1 MSTCLRL
8 LSAVAVLMQLGA
20 AGCATQK
27 VSMRSGPRA
36 FTESDYDRVYTA
48 WTREAH
54 PYAFG
59 RLADVLDAT
68 ATFES
73 WEFRWA
79 YVVRYAHDH
88 ALPTESRTALLRT
101 TLEDAAAHHRFFVTL
116 IGTDWRE
123 SDLTSERSAWRVLL
137 VDEAGRVTAPLEIE
151 RIERPTPAE
160 RVYFSSVTPQRQ
172 TFRIVFPATHADGT
186 ATIAADTRVIV
197 LRFTGAQG
205 TVDLRWEIDT
215 GAAAP

>member
-1 MSTCLRL
+1 MRL
-8 LSAVAVLMQLGA
+8 
-20 AGCATQK
+20 
-27 VSMRSGPRA
+27 GPRA
-36 FTESDYDRVYTA
+36 FTETDYDHVYQA

-54 PYAFG
+54 PFALG
-59 RLADVLDAT
+59 RLADVIDAT

-101 TLEDAAAHHRFFVTL
+101 TLEDARAHHRFFVTVV
-116 IGTDWRE
+116 GTDWRE
-123 SDLTSERSAWRVLL
+123 SDLTSEQSAWRVLL

-151 RIERPTPAE
+151 RIDRPTPAE
-160 RVYFSSVTPQRQ
+160 RIYFPSVTTQRR

-186 ATIAADTRVIV
+186 PTIAEDTRVIV

-205 TVDLRWEIDT
+205 TVDLRWELET
-215 GAAAP
+215 PAAG

>member
-1 MSTCLRL
+1 MSLRQRSISTL
-8 LSAVAVLMQLGA
+8 AVLLLAGA

-36 FTESDYDRVYTA
+36 FTESDYERVYSA

-54 PYAFG
+54 PFAFG

-101 TLEDAAAHHRFFVTL
+101 TLEDASAHHRFFVTL

-160 RVYFSSVTPQRQ
+160 RIYFPSITPQRQ

-186 ATIAADTRVIV
+186 ATIAPDTRVIV

-205 TVDLRWEIDT
+205 TVDLRWELDT
-215 GAAAP
+215 AEGA

>member
-1 MSTCLRL
+1 
-8 LSAVAVLMQLGA
+8 VLG
-20 AGCATQK
+20 AGCATPH
-27 VSMRSGPRA
+27 VSMRLGPRA
-36 FTESDYDRVYTA
+36 FTETDYDAVYER

-54 PYAFG
+54 PFAFG
-59 RLADVLDAT
+59 RFEDILDVT

-101 TLEDAAAHHRFFVTL
+101 TLDDAREHHRFFVTL
-116 IGTDWRE
+116 AGSTWRE
-123 SDLTSERSAWRVLL
+123 SDLTSDQSAWRVML
-137 VDEAGRVTAPLEIE
+137 VDEAGRVTAPIEME
-151 RIERPTPAE
+151 RIDRATPAE
-160 RVYFSSVTPQRQ
+160 RVYFPSVTPQRR

-186 ATIAADTRVIV
+186 PTIAEDTRVIV

-205 TVDLRWEIDT
+205 QVDLRWEIDT
-215 GAAAP
+215 AAAS